1 MTIGKNSRKSPQAPQ
16 YLDKASGFYCR
27 LEEAGISGTTFPCIR
42 GGAEN
47 RNAPRS
53 QECSTSTA
61 CMMDDDGTKPLVRRK
76 SSRSSKRKKQREGS
90 ARSRERRPE
99 NPEEGDG
106 IPEQGDRTAET
117 ATGQTDSVHFA
128 VLDDH
133 QILLDEKKPEK
144 KSEEKA
150 MKMEKRSTMKQYRKA
165 IDRAFRRGWETFI
178 TSLYSVTLTSITS
191 SSSSSSAA
199 EHRSAIAD

>member
-27 LEEAGISGTTFPCIR
+27 LEEAEFQDDVPMHPEGQKNRKHTKEPGMFDFNR
-42 GGAEN
+42 G
-47 RNAPRS
+47 
-53 QECSTSTA
+53 
-61 CMMDDDGTKPLVRRK
+61 MMDDDGTKPLVRRK
-76 SSRSSKRKKQREGS
+76 SSRSSRRKTQREGS

-117 ATGQTDSVHFA
+117 AVGQTDGVHFA

-150 MKMEKRSTMKQYRKA
+150 MKMEKRSTMKQYRK
-165 IDRAFRRGWETFI
+165 
-178 TSLYSVTLTSITS
+178 LPN
-191 SSSSSSAA
+191 
-199 EHRSAIAD
+199 ADFLIPPTTAP